1 MIGNMNRKMKLALHC
16 YVKLGKTAL
25 LCVLSFLPLFIYAQD
40 SLDVRFVGGYPFGYG
55 NGPFGRNL
63 RITNG
68 VINNHNYLFYAS
80 GSGIMILAADDP
92 LNLIKVGNILS
103 PIELN
108 LYLVDTLLYAVANN
122 RGLKIYNVADP
133 VNPIEIGGCAC
144 PPGTWTLWALCVK
157 DTFAYVTSPNRLTI
171 FNVADPANPSVVG
184 TWYPPPDTTLL
195 HIDVK
200 DSFAYVIGDEPWS
213 LVDPYLLIIDISDP
227 TNPMFVGCCNYV
239 CIGPVKVYGNY
250 AYSVGGGFCIVDVSN
265 PGNPYK
271 CGYYSHVYGCI
282 FGMYITDN
290 YAYLAG
296 AVPEFS
302 IIDISNPTSPFLA
315 SSLVEEDMAYTVTSI
330 NQTAYL
336 ANRQDITVIDVSEPQ
351 FPFEITEYPVMADIF
366 KVRVCD
372 NFVVVS
378 GGLRPKIG
386 TINITDPQN
395 CFEMDRR
402 TIPHFYDEYWTPDIE
417 VQGNYLFTHSYSN
430 DLYVF
435 DITNPS
441 NMQEVGHCYVPG
453 WTVIRDVFVNGNY
466 LYFVSSED
474 YEFGIIDISEPTA
487 PTLISGI
494 PLSDTFSILETF
506 VIGNYAY
513 CASSAN
519 IGGLKII
526 DVSDPYNP
534 YIVSKCSVSTYCD
547 KIFVSGNYA
556 YLGDPDYQ
564 RMWVFNVEDP
574 YNPYT
579 VYQYSGVRVGGLY
592 VSGNYLYVGS
602 RYTGQR
608 FRIFDISDP
617 TNPIEVAYYKTPFI
631 EVYDIVVSGNYI
643 YAATGYT
650 GLWLLEFYGMGI
662 NEEEYLSQM
671 LSEKVRINTI
681 ANRIIFSYSLKQNSL
696 VKIFLIDVCGR
707 VIKNII
713 AHKSTGIHTK
723 EIKTSDIPTGI
734 YFLKIETDEW
744 NTVRKVVLLK

>member
-1 MIGNMNRKMKLALHC
+1 MNRKMKLALHC
-16 YVKLGKTAL
+16 YMKLGKTAL
-25 LCVLSFLPLFIYAQD
+25 FCLLSFFPLFIHAQD
-40 SLDVRFVGGYPFGYG
+40 SLDVRFVGGYPFGHG
-55 NGPFGRNL
+55 NGPFGCNL

-92 LNLIKVGNILS
+92 SNLIKVGNILS

-133 VNPIEIGGCAC
+133 AHPVEIGGCAC

-171 FNVADPANPSVVG
+171 FNVVDPVNPSVVG

-200 DSFAYVIGDEPWS
+200 DSFAYIIADES
-213 LVDPYLLIIDISDP
+213 FGIFAPYLLIIDISDP
-227 TNPMFVGCCNYV
+227 TNPMFVGCCNNV
-239 CIGPVKVYGNY
+239 CLGSVKVHGYY
-250 AYSVGGGFCIVDVSN
+250 AYNVGGGPLFIINVAD
-265 PGNPYK
+265 PTNPYII
-271 CGYYSHVYGCI
+271 GWYDYPNWVSD
-282 FGMYITDN
+282 MYITDN
-290 YAYLAG
+290 YAYVAG
-296 AVPEFS
+296 IWPEFS
-302 IIDISNPTSPFLA
+302 IANISDPSSPFLV
-315 SSLVEEDMAYTVTSI
+315 SSLVEEDRARSVTII
-330 NQTAYL
+330 NQIAYL
-336 ANRQDITVIDVSEPQ
+336 ANLQDITVIDVSDPQ
-351 FPFEITEYPVMADIF
+351 FPFEITEYPVMADII

-378 GGLRPKIG
+378 GWLRPKIG

-441 NMQEVGHCYVPG
+441 TMQEIGHCYVPG
-453 WTVIRDVFVNGNY
+453 WTVIYDVFVNGNY
-466 LYFVSSED
+466 LYFLSGED

-513 CASSAN
+513 CAASAN
-519 IGGLKII
+519 SGGLIII

-534 YIVSKCSVSTYCD
+534 YVVSKCSVSTYCD

-556 YLGDPDYQ
+556 YLSDPDYQ
-564 RMWVFNVEDP
+564 RMWVLNVEDP

-579 VYQYSGVRVGGLY
+579 VYQYSDVRVGGLY

-617 TNPIEVAYYKTPFI
+617 TNPIEVAYYKTPFMEI
-631 EVYDIVVSGNYI
+631 HDIVVAGNYI

-662 NEEEYLSQM
+662 NEKEYISQM
-671 LSEKVRINTI
+671 PSEKVRINTI
-681 ANRIIFSYSLKQNSL
+681 TNRIIFSYSLKQNSI

-713 AHKSTGIHTK
+713 VHKSAGVYIK

-744 NTVRKVVLLK
+744 NAVRKVILLK